1 MNIAVT
7 GASGH
12 IGANLCRELLH
23 QGHSVRVLVHKS
35 DRGIKELPLEFLK
48 GDLMDPSSLSLL
60 VRDIDIVFHLAA
72 VISIQVKKKEE
83 VFEKNVGGTQ
93 NILKAAQ
100 KEGVKRFVHFSS
112 IHALDPLPFDRMLDE
127 SRPLALK
134 DRVEYSRSKAMAE
147 LAVWEAVKEGLDA
160 VILNPTAVIGP
171 FDYAPSLL
179 GRALILIYQGKIPA
193 LIHGGYDWVDVRDVA
208 EASVAAVDKG
218 EKGERYLLSG
228 YWKSLGE
235 LAELIYGISGRRYR
249 KMTCSAG
256 LARVGLPF
264 LGLYCRL
271 NGSQPLYTRDS
282 LRILQTGHKEI
293 SSAKAGRYLGFN
305 PRPIEETLKDTFEW
319 FEANGF
325 MD

>member
-12 IGANLCRELLH
+12 IGANLCRELLQ
-23 QGHSVRVLVHKS
+23 QGHSIRALVHRS
-35 DRGIKELPLEFLK
+35 DQGIKELPLEFVK

-60 VRDIDIVFHLAA
+60 VRDIDVVFHLAA

-83 VFEKNVGGTQ
+83 IFEKNVGGTQ

-100 KEGVKRFVHFSS
+100 KEEVKKFIHFSS
-112 IHALDPLPFDRMLDE
+112 IHALDPLPFDCALDE

-134 DRVEYSRSKAMAE
+134 DRIEYSRSKALAE
-147 LAVWEAVKEGLDA
+147 LAVREAVKEGLDA

-193 LIHGGYDWVDVRDVA
+193 LVHGGYDWVDVRDVVQ
-208 EASVAAVDKG
+208 ASVAAVEKA
-218 EKGERYLLSG
+218 EKGECYLLSG
-228 YWKSLGE
+228 YWKTLGE

-256 LARVGLPF
+256 LARIGLPF
-264 LGLYCRL
+264 LKVYCRL

-282 LRILQTGHKEI
+282 LRIFQTGHKGI
-293 SSAKAGRYLGFN
+293 SCAKAGRCLGFN
-305 PRPIEETLKDTFEW
+305 PRPIEETLRDTFEW

-325 MD
+325 MG

>member
-12 IGANLCRELLH
+12 IGANLCRELLQ
-23 QGHSVRVLVHKS
+23 QGHSVRALVHKS
-35 DRGIKELPLEFLK
+35 DQGIKELPLEFMR

-83 VFEKNVGGTQ
+83 LFEKNVGGTQ
-93 NILKAAQ
+93 NILKAAS
-100 KEGVKRFVHFSS
+100 KEGVKRFIHFSS
-112 IHALDPLPFDRMLDE
+112 IHALAPEPFDRTLDE
-127 SRPLALK
+127 SRPLALA
-134 DRVEYSRSKAMAE
+134 DRVEYSRSKALAE
-147 LAVWEAVKEGLDA
+147 LAVREAVKEGLDA
-160 VILNPTAVIGP
+160 VVLNPTAVIGP

-179 GRALILIYQGKIPA
+179 GRALILMYQGKIPA
-193 LIHGGYDWVDVRDVA
+193 LVHGGYDWVDVRDVVQ
-208 EASVAAVDKG
+208 ASVAAVERGK
-218 EKGERYLLSG
+218 KGERYLLSG
-228 YWKSLGE
+228 YWKTLGE

-256 LARVGLPF
+256 IARVGLPF
-264 LGLYCRL
+264 LKVYCRL

-282 LRILQTGHKEI
+282 LSILQTGHKEI
-293 SSAKAGRYLGFN
+293 SCDKAGRCLGFN
-305 PRPIEETLKDTFEW
+305 PRPIEETLRDTFQW
-319 FEANGF
+319 FEASGF

>member
-23 QGHSVRVLVHKS
+23 QGHSVRVLVHRT
-35 DRGIKELPLEFLK
+35 DQGIKELPLEFVR
-48 GDLMDPSSLSLL
+48 GDLMEPSSLSLL

-72 VISIQVKKKEE
+72 VISIQVNKKEE
-83 VFEKNVGGTQ
+83 IFEKNVGGTR
-93 NILKAAQ
+93 NILKAAK
-100 KEGVKRFVHFSS
+100 KEGVKRFIHFSS
-112 IHALDPLPFDRMLDE
+112 IHALDSLPFDRTLDE

-134 DRVEYSRSKAMAE
+134 DRIEYSRSKAMAE

-160 VILNPTAVIGP
+160 VIINPTAVIGP

-208 EASVAAVDKG
+208 EASVAAVEKG
-218 EKGERYLLSG
+218 GKGERYLLSG
-228 YWKSLGE
+228 YWKTLGE

-256 LARVGLPF
+256 LAKVGLPF
-264 LGLYCRL
+264 LKLYCRL

-293 SSAKAGRYLGFN
+293 SSAKAERFLRFN
-305 PRPIEETLKDTFEW
+305 PRPIEETLRDTFEW
-319 FEANGF
+319 FEAHGF